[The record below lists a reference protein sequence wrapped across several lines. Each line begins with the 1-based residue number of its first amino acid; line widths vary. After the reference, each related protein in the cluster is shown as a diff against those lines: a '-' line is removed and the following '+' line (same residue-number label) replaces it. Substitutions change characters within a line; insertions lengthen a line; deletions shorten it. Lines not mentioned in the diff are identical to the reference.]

1 MRQAQQA
8 AIKDEKTKKEA
19 QFKHCK
25 EFIVGCFTHRQ
36 GVSSLRADIRSY
48 FGWTRLR
55 EVDYFWQQQEYF
67 SSGVR

>member
-25 EFIVGCFTHRQ
+25 EFIVGCFTHGQ
-36 GVSSLRADIRSY
+36 EVSSLRADIRSH
-48 FGWTRLR
+48 FGWTQLR
-55 EVDYFWQQQEYF
+55 EVDYF
-67 SSGVR
+67 